1 MRLLHAKGRR
11 ALTAFEHISVLIS
24 IVIGFAITTLLAGA
38 VRLVH
43 RRDSVIWYWPSA
55 LWMVTLL
62 IIDVQVWWSRFGWR
76 GLQTWTFET
85 FIAMLL
91 VPIGAYVL
99 SALLVAE
106 PAEMPIDLR
115 KEYFGRR
122 QVFFGVLIATI
133 AVSYLPDV
141 LVTGRLGNPADV
153 WTKATMMAVNVPA
166 LFSANEMYHKFLAV
180 FALLIFCGYVA
191 ALFAQI

>member
-1 MRLLHAKGRR
+1 M
-11 ALTAFEHISVLIS
+11 TAFEHISVLIS

-55 LWMVTLL
+55 VWMVTLL
-62 IIDVQVWWSRFGWR
+62 IIDVQVWWSRFAWR
-76 GLQTWTFET
+76 TLSTWSFAT

-115 KEYFGRR
+115 KEYFARR
-122 QVFFGVLIATI
+122 QVFFGVLIAAI
-133 AVSYLPDV
+133 GASYLPDL
-141 LVTGRLGNPADV
+141 LVTGRLGNPADA
-153 WTKATMMAVNVPA
+153 WTKAAIIAIGVPA
-166 LFSANEMYHKFLAV
+166 LFTADEAYHKFLAV
-180 FALLIFCGYVA
+180 ATLVVFCGYVA

>member
-1 MRLLHAKGRR
+1 V
-11 ALTAFEHISVLIS
+11 TAFEHISVLIS
-24 IVIGFAITTLLAGA
+24 IVIGFAITTLLAGV

-43 RRDSVIWYWPSA
+43 RRDAVVWYWPSA
-55 LWMVTLL
+55 VWMVTMLM
-62 IIDVQVWWSRFGWR
+62 INVQVWWARFSWR
-76 GLQTWTFET
+76 TLPTVTFAT

-115 KEYFGRR
+115 KEYFVRR
-122 QVFFGVLIATI
+122 QFFFGTMILTLA
-133 AVSYLPDV
+133 ASFLPDI
-141 LVTGRLGNPADV
+141 LVNHSLGSPTDAWSKGFMIAIDI
-153 WTKATMMAVNVPA
+153 PA
-166 LFSANEMYHKFLAV
+166 LFTANEPYHKALAV
-180 FALLIFCGYVA
+180 AALLIFCWYTF

>member
-1 MRLLHAKGRR
+1 
-11 ALTAFEHISVLIS
+11 LTAFEHISVLIS

-55 LWMVTLL
+55 VWMVTLL
-62 IIDVQVWWSRFGWR
+62 IIDVQVWWSRFSWR
-76 GLQTWTFET
+76 TLQTWSFAT

-106 PAEMPIDLR
+106 PAELPIDLR
-115 KEYFGRR
+115 REYFGRR
-122 QVFFGVLIATI
+122 QAFFGVLLATLL
-133 AVSYLPDV
+133 ASYLPDV
-141 LVTGRLGNPADV
+141 LTRGNLGNPVDA
-153 WTKATMMAVNVPA
+153 WMKAAMMALNVPA
-166 LFSANEMYHKFLAV
+166 LLTEDERYHKFLAV
-180 FALLIFCGYVA
+180 AGLAIFCGYVA
-191 ALFAQI
+191 ILFARI

>member
-1 MRLLHAKGRR
+1 M
-11 ALTAFEHISVLIS
+11 TAFEHISVLIS

-55 LWMVTLL
+55 LWMLTLL
-62 IIDVQVWWSRFGWR
+62 IIDIQVWWSRFAWR
-76 GLQTWTFET
+76 NLPTWTFAT

-106 PAEMPIDLR
+106 PAEFPIDLR
-115 KEYFGRR
+115 KEYFTRR
-122 QVFFGVLIATI
+122 QVFFGVVIATL
-133 AVSYLPDV
+133 AASYLPD
-141 LVTGRLGNPADV
+141 LMTTGTFGKPVDA
-153 WTKATMMAVNVPA
+153 WSKALMIALDVPA
-166 LFSANEMYHKFLAV
+166 LVTKNEGYHKFLAV
-180 FALLIFCGYVA
+180 AALLIFCGYVA
-191 ALFAQI
+191 VLFSRI

>member
-1 MRLLHAKGRR
+1 M
-11 ALTAFEHISVLIS
+11 
-24 IVIGFAITTLLAGA
+24 IGFAITTLLAGA

-62 IIDVQVWWSRFGWR
+62 VIDVQVWWSRFAWR
-76 GLQTWTFET
+76 NLPTWTFAT

-106 PAEMPIDLR
+106 PAEFPIDQR
-115 KEYFGRR
+115 KEYFTRR
-122 QVFFGVLIATI
+122 QVFFGVIVATL
-133 AVSYLPDV
+133 AASYLPDIIT
-141 LVTGRLGNPADV
+141 TGRLGNPIDA
-153 WTKATMMAVNVPA
+153 WSKALMIAIDVPA
-166 LFSANEMYHKFLAV
+166 LFTKNESYHKALAV
-180 FALLIFCGYVA
+180 AALVIFCGYVT
-191 ALFAQI
+191 ALFSQI